1 MNTITKIAFNN
12 NKQNKTRSILII
24 FAICLT
30 TMLLT
35 IISTIGNG
43 VINLQKENAADRYG
57 SNYGLFLSVDDTQL
71 QEIERRAEIDT
82 VGLMSTAGILKGNE
96 KGAFVSADE
105 HVREMLPYNQEY
117 LLSEGSYPKSS
128 RDIAASTAF
137 FKSQG
142 YEHVKIGDRIRL
154 EYRSGMNED
163 YSKQDFVVSGIL
175 FDREEYKAE
184 SSYIVFTSSDFYDSQ
199 FAENKRAYN
208 VYFTLNDSVHV
219 SMNNID
225 SVLTNIADSS
235 GIDSKNLIVND
246 YFLSWTLEPSYEMIA
261 VCGILILGIVLFSVV
276 VIYNIFQVGVAQ
288 KIQEYGKIKTL
299 GATKKQMKQ
308 LIFREGMILSVLSI
322 PIGWVLGFFM
332 AKVSFGWLIEQGN
345 MASIGIPNSQVPLFS
360 ATLMLV
366 SILISLL
373 TVILALRKPMKIV
386 SKISPI
392 EATRYLE
399 NSTKKNHGMRKGQ
412 KNISVFSLAMANVVG
427 NKKRTIGTILT
438 MGLSCV
444 LFVIIANFVGNIDT
458 EYEARKGMNHGQFEL
473 KLDYSYEW
481 DEAYPENNL
490 DSILKKNPLND
501 TLIAEIERIPGVN
514 KVLTREIAVAK
525 INGSKQV
532 ISIVNKED
540 FEKMRYEGDLGP
552 MDYNEAV
559 RNGDVF
565 FGWSM
570 WMASDGYS
578 LNDPM
583 TFELDNGTEEFTYKG
598 NIAGA
603 FTSADTYLVIPE
615 EVYQAMQ
622 PEGVSYGYIWIDTD
636 EGDVASVEQNV
647 RNLIADTSYVKFKTY
662 HDELQTAEFAST
674 MMKLGSYLFMAIAG
688 LIGFMN
694 LANTMIINIITKR
707 QEYGVLQAV
716 GMTNKQL
723 NIGLQLQGLIFTLGT
738 IFVSLVVGLPI
749 GYLLFSYAKVNGVFG
764 MNVYHIPFIPIL
776 AIILVVS
783 FLQIVLSFVLSHN
796 LKKANLVER
805 IRYQG

>member
-1 MNTITKIAFNN
+1 
-12 NKQNKTRSILII
+12 
-24 FAICLT
+24 
-30 TMLLT
+30 
-35 IISTIGNG
+35 
-43 VINLQKENAADRYG
+43 
-57 SNYGLFLSVDDTQL
+57 
-71 QEIERRAEIDT
+71 
-82 VGLMSTAGILKGNE
+82 
-96 KGAFVSADE
+96 
-105 HVREMLPYNQEY
+105 
-117 LLSEGSYPKSS
+117 
-128 RDIAASTAF
+128 
-137 FKSQG
+137 
-142 YEHVKIGDRIRL
+142 
-154 EYRSGMNED
+154 
-163 YSKQDFVVSGIL
+163 
-175 FDREEYKAE
+175 
-184 SSYIVFTSSDFYDSQ
+184 
-199 FAENKRAYN
+199 
-208 VYFTLNDSVHV
+208 
-219 SMNNID
+219 
-225 SVLTNIADSS
+225 
-235 GIDSKNLIVND
+235 
-246 YFLSWTLEPSYEMIA
+246 
-261 VCGILILGIVLFSVV
+261 
-276 VIYNIFQVGVAQ
+276 
-288 KIQEYGKIKTL
+288 
-299 GATKKQMKQ
+299 MKQ
-308 LIFREGMILSVLSI
+308 HDIWKTQQKRTMECGK
-322 PIGWVLGFFM
+322 
-332 AKVSFGWLIEQGN
+332 AK
-345 MASIGIPNSQVPLFS
+345 
-360 ATLMLV
+360 
-366 SILISLL
+366 
-373 TVILALRKPMKIV
+373 
-386 SKISPI
+386 
-392 EATRYLE
+392 
-399 NSTKKNHGMRKGQ
+399 

-438 MGLSCV
+438 MGLACV

-532 ISIVNKED
+532 VSIVNKED

-598 NIAGA
+598 NIDGA

-776 AIILVVS
+776 AMILVVS

-796 LKKANLVER
+796 LKKATLVER

>member
-12 NKQNKTRSILII
+12 NKRNKTRSILII

-43 VINLQKENAADRYG
+43 VINLQKENVADRYG
-57 SNYGLFLSVDDTQL
+57 RNYGLFLSVDDTQL
-71 QEIERRAEIDT
+71 KEIERRAEIDT

-96 KGAFVSADE
+96 KGAFVSADK

-117 LLSEGSYPKSS
+117 LLSEGSYPKGPQ
-128 RDIAASTAF
+128 DIAASKAF

-142 YEHVKIGDRIRL
+142 YEHVKIGDSIRL
-154 EYRSGMNED
+154 EYRSGMNEE

-175 FDREEYKAE
+175 FDREAYKAK
-184 SSYIVFTSSDFYDSQ
+184 SSYIVFTSSAFYDSQ
-199 FAENKRAYN
+199 FVEDERAYN

-276 VIYNIFQVGVAQ
+276 VIYNIFQVGIAQ
-288 KIQEYGKIKTL
+288 KIQEYGKIKAL

-308 LIFREGMILSVLSI
+308 LIFREGMILSVLPI

-360 ATLMLV
+360 AKLMLV

-399 NSTKKNHGMRKGQ
+399 NSTKKNYGMRKGQ

-473 KLDYSYEW
+473 KLDYSYES

-532 ISIVNKED
+532 VSIVNKED

-603 FTSADTYLVIPE
+603 FTNADTYLVIPE

-723 NIGLQLQGLIFTLGT
+723 NISLQLQGLIFTIGT

-776 AIILVVS
+776 AMILVVS

-796 LKKANLVER
+796 LKKATLVER